1 MRAEEFLDESL
12 IRRRLGNLILKVS
25 DHVQDRA
32 QERGIPWHYITR
44 MLDLAV
50 SPDMSAKLET
60 MVNRGK
66 FRLRD
71 SGTWIDLGCIYSSGE
86 SGIKTLF
93 VNTVMR
99 EEPGARNLYMPII
112 ELN

>member
-12 IRRRLGNLILKVS
+12 IKRRLGNLVLKVS
-25 DHVQDRA
+25 EHVQDRA
-32 QERGIPWHYITR
+32 QERGIPWHYVTR
-44 MLDLAV
+44 MLDLVV
-50 SPDMSAKLET
+50 SPDAAIKLEA
-60 MVNRGK
+60 VLDKGK

-71 SGTWIDLGCIYSSGE
+71 NETWIDLGCIYSSGQ
-86 SGIKTLF
+86 GDIKTLF

-99 EEPGARNLYMPII
+99 EEPGAKILSMPIV

>member
-1 MRAEEFLDESL
+1 MRIEELLTEAL
-12 IRRRLGNLILKVS
+12 IRRKLGNLILRVS

-32 QERGIPWHYITR
+32 QERGIPWSYVTR
-44 MLDLAV
+44 MLDMAV
-50 SPDMSAKLET
+50 SPEMAPKLES
-60 MVNRGK
+60 VLGKQK

-71 SGTWIDLGCIYSSGE
+71 NELWVDLGCVYTPNGDNTN
-86 SGIKTLF
+86 TLF

-99 EEPGARNLYMPII
+99 EEPGARNLYMPIV